1 MLFTLHL
8 RMQVRM
14 RSNRPRKLCARVT
27 AVCQENLMTTSSA
40 EPAFGPVRSEERV
53 AIIDVLRGFALLGI
67 AIVNMSWFCV
77 PNNVQA
83 IEPRMFPAL
92 YDRATEFFIQMVFA
106 GKANSIF
113 SFLFGLGLTI
123 QMQRAEAMGQDITQ
137 MYLRRLI
144 VLFIAGVL
152 HAVFL
157 WHGDVLHD
165 YAVIGLLLLALRRA
179 SNRWILGVLAFCFLF
194 PLARGLVSLVIQE
207 QAPIPVSEV
216 VARAHDDLRIFQQGT
231 YWEQVGAR
239 LDQLR
244 IMHIVTALT
253 VPGEPIFAMQ
263 LTTTVL
269 LGLYAGREKLLF
281 NIEALLPQIR
291 KLTFWTFGLGLIC
304 AIGASICTLLQ
315 KPSERATF
323 EESMGNI
330 LINLNRPL
338 LGIAYIG
345 FIALLLQR
353 SRARSILRIFAPAG
367 SMPLTNYVMQSVIAT
382 TLFYSYGFA
391 LFGRVGPLLG
401 LGVSVAIF
409 AVQAAYSS
417 WWIARFQHGPLEW
430 LWRYASYGERP
441 PMRRPER
448 VMQGAT

>member
-1 MLFTLHL
+1 
-8 RMQVRM
+8 
-14 RSNRPRKLCARVT
+14 
-27 AVCQENLMTTSSA
+27 
-40 EPAFGPVRSEERV
+40 
-53 AIIDVLRGFALLGI
+53 
-67 AIVNMSWFCV
+67 
-77 PNNVQA
+77 
-83 IEPRMFPAL
+83 
-92 YDRATEFFIQMVFA
+92 
-106 GKANSIF
+106 
-113 SFLFGLGLTI
+113 
-123 QMQRAEAMGQDITQ
+123 
-137 MYLRRLI
+137 
-144 VLFIAGVL
+144 
-152 HAVFL
+152 
-157 WHGDVLHD
+157 LHD

-281 NIEALLPQIR
+281 NIEARLPQIR

-338 LGIAYIG
+338 LCIAYIG
-345 FIALLLQR
+345 FIALLLQK

-417 WWIARFQHGPLEW
+417 WWIARFQLALALRF
-430 LWRYASYGERP
+430 LWRAPSDAAPRTRHARGDVIVSSLALGF
-441 PMRRPER
+441 RRECFF
-448 VMQGAT
+448 